1 MEERTGRA
9 EGRIGIKN
17 EEPTWAA
24 TQTDPVSL
32 QVLGWPQNPNYIVNS
47 AWRRL
52 AEVAHLLLF
61 LNNTA
66 LDTPN
71 PRRNKGA
78 RIGRCTN
85 GSVPLLCR
93 CRTPR
98 TPNTL
103 NGLKEKMCK
112 VSSSRSSHTDCE
124 NTRENQFQYK
134 RSKQK
139 WRGSKNMS
147 DEEQRGGSWI
157 QMNEK
162 SPLREVAP
170 TQGPP
175 GGISFLGR
183 I

>member
-9 EGRIGIKN
+9 EGKIGIKN

-32 QVLGWPQNPNYIVNS
+32 QVLVWPQNPNYIVNS

-78 RIGRCTN
+78 RIRRCTN

-147 DEEQRGGSWI
+147 GAEAAKFRWMRRVHS
-157 QMNEK
+157 
-162 SPLREVAP
+162 
-170 TQGPP
+170 
-175 GGISFLGR
+175 GR
-183 I
+183 SRPRKALQVESVF